1 MVKYDDVL
9 KIETEIPLHFTAV
22 FFFFQRPPNNEVPYL
37 QRQSMSIRMFSE
49 ENQRAF
55 KKDYMQ
61 LYLFS
66 SIESASQRT
75 IMDQMLSKIIV
86 DWTLISRIRN
96 FLL

>member
-1 MVKYDDVL
+1 MMKYDDVL

-22 FFFFQRPPNNEVPYL
+22 FFLFSKTSPNNEVPYL

-86 DWTLISRIRN
+86 D
-96 FLL
+96 